1 MPLQTPSQIPV
12 TTAPFVGGGIP
23 GLDSGQVP
31 GIPSP
36 GAPPAPQ
43 TGDPNQKAQQI
54 IELLKQAASR
64 KQVANTAVPMS
75 IPAGGDVEA
84 ARNIGM
90 NTARPGAWG
99 TQRFLATLGA
109 SIKNGV
115 KAQKEKQL
123 LSAEGDWTYLQ
134 AALNE
139 KFQADQSGDPQAIAQ
154 AQKKV
159 DAITGDPK
167 KLKNMA
173 KALNQ
178 DWLSPEKTTVYGE
191 ALKKVTA
198 KQQQQDAQNQKKQG
212 AAQNLKDMFKH
223 LIQKSQGGP
232 KPQLSDDERQR
243 MGREIQEK
251 APTTQGVTD
260 PKVAAEMMR
269 AEAELIRTEKASPEK
284 YEVKAI
290 SDPKD
295 PTGRA
300 QILVATDK
308 TDPTKPYIEIKS
320 STGEKAKPGA
330 KKFVDDGKLEVV
342 GGVPTGRVKREG
354 SWIAPGQEGYT
365 KQDEE
370 AVKLGLN
377 AQGFSEKQKEKL
389 AAIRGESYARGRAL
403 YTFKDVTDTQTGEVR
418 EVSAMEMAREPGRYT
433 GASEQEKVSARD
445 AVHESLTTNFKAL
458 EKSLDKLPNGLDTE
472 TQATLKLAMHSND
485 PGLFETLIVNKIKQ
499 GAPDEVL
506 QYLTNMKAM
515 QEDVMVLRSVGGM
528 GTGSDTMRN
537 AMVALIPGPGTS
549 SVKEAKMQI
558 GAAKRTTEALFSR
571 RPQSKL
577 PDNSGTVQFKEGT
590 TTYNIP
596 AGDVKEF
603 MKDKP
608 NAKRVQVQ

>member
-1 MPLQTPSQIPV
+1 MALETQSQVPL
-12 TTAPFVGGGIP
+12 TTAPFAGGSIP

-31 GIPSP
+31 AIPSQG
-36 GAPPAPQ
+36 GAPAPQ
-43 TGDPNQKAQQI
+43 TANPNDKAKQI
-54 IELLKQAASR
+54 LAAIMQAASR
-64 KQVANTAVPMS
+64 KQVANTAVPAA
-75 IPAGGDVEA
+75 IPAGGDVES

-115 KAQKEKQL
+115 QKQKQDQL
-123 LSAEGDWTYLQ
+123 LRAEGDWTYLQ
-134 AALNE
+134 ASLNE
-139 KFQADQSGDPQAIAQ
+139 LYTAQQSGDQQAIKAAQ
-154 AQKKV
+154 AKV
-159 DAITGDPK
+159 DATLGDPK

-178 DWLSPEKTTVYGE
+178 DWLNPEKTTVYGE
-191 ALKKVTA
+191 ALKNVTA
-198 KQQQQDAQNQKKQG
+198 KQKQADAESQKKQG
-212 AAQNLKDMFKH
+212 AAQSLKQMFQH
-223 LIQKSQGGP
+223 LIQKAQGGP
-232 KPQLSDDERQR
+232 KPQLTDEQR
-243 MGREIQEK
+243 TAMGREIQEK

-269 AEAELIRTEKASPEK
+269 AEAELIRAQKSSPEK
-284 YEVKAI
+284 YEFKTQKQADGSEI
-290 SDPKD
+290 
-295 PTGRA
+295 
-300 QILVATDK
+300 IVALDK
-308 TDPTKPYIEIKS
+308 TDPTKPAIEVKS
-320 STGEKAKPGA
+320 KSGESVKPGG

-354 SWIAPGQEGYT
+354 KWIAPGQEGYT

-418 EVSAMEMAREPGRYT
+418 EVSAMEMAKEPGRYT

-472 TQATLKLAMHSND
+472 TQATLKLAMRSPD

-528 GTGSDTMRN
+528 GAGSDTMRN

-577 PDNSGTVQFKEGT
+577 PDTSASGGGGPKV
-590 TTYNIP
+590 
-596 AGDVKEF
+596 GDVENGYKFKGGDPAKKENWV
-603 MKDKP
+603 K
-608 NAKRVQVQ
+608 Q

>member
-1 MPLQTPSQIPV
+1 MATTPPFMPGQIPGIGS
-12 TTAPFVGGGIP
+12 GGG
-23 GLDSGQVP
+23 VP
-31 GIPSP
+31 GIPP
-36 GAPPAPQ
+36 APQGGSPAPQ
-43 TGDPNQKAQQI
+43 TGDPNEKAKQI
-54 IELLKQAASR
+54 LATLLQAAGR
-64 KQVANTAVPMS
+64 KQMANTAVPGAMS
-75 IPAGGDVEA
+75 PVDNSQSY
-84 ARNIGM
+84 RQIGM
-90 NTARPGAWG
+90 NTANPAGWSTARG
-99 TQRFLATLGA
+99 LGA
-109 SIKNGV
+109 ITTAIKNGV
-115 KAQKEKQL
+115 SLQKNQQL
-123 LSAEGDWTYLQ
+123 LKAEGDWTYLQ
-134 AALNE
+134 SALNE
-139 KFQADQSGDPQAIAQ
+139 LYTAQQSGDPAAIKAAQ
-154 AQKKV
+154 AKV
-159 DAITGDPK
+159 DVTMGDPK

-178 DWLSPEKTTVYGE
+178 DWLNPEKTTAYGE

-198 KQQQQDAQNQKKQG
+198 KQQQEDATNKKKQG
-212 AAQNLKDMFKH
+212 AAQNLKQMFQH
-223 LIQKSQGGP
+223 LIQKAQGGP
-232 KPQLSDDERQR
+232 KPQLSDEQR
-243 MGREIQEK
+243 TAMGREIQEK

-260 PKVAAEMMR
+260 PKAAAEIMR
-269 AEAELIRTEKASPEK
+269 AEAELIRAQKSSPEK
-284 YEVKAI
+284 YEFKTQKQADGSEI
-290 SDPKD
+290 
-295 PTGRA
+295 
-300 QILVATDK
+300 IVALDK
-308 TDPTKPYIEIKS
+308 TDPTKPAIEVKS
-320 STGEKAKPGA
+320 HMGENVKPGGR
-330 KKFVDDGKLEVV
+330 KFVDDGKLEVV
-342 GGVPTGRVKREG
+342 SGVPTGRVKREG
-354 SWIAPGQEGYT
+354 NWIAPGQAGYT

-377 AQGFSEKQKEKL
+377 AQGFSDKQKEKL

-403 YTFKDVTDTQTGEVR
+403 YSFKDVTDTKTGEVR
-418 EVSAMEMAREPGRYT
+418 EVSAMDMAREPGRYT

-458 EKSLDKLPNGLDTE
+458 EKSLDKLPNGLDAE

-577 PDNSGTVQFKEGT
+577 PDNTGTVTFKEGK
-590 TTYNIP
+590 TTYQIP
-596 AGDVKEF
+596 ADQVKEF

-608 NAKRVQVQ
+608 KAQRVQVQ